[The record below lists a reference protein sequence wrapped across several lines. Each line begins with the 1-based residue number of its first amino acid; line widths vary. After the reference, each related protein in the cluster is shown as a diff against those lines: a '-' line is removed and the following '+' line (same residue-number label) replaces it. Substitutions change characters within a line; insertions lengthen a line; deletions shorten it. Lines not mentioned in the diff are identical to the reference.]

1 MCKLEE
7 KTIYILSNKMCL
19 YSFFSFFLQK
29 IRLAFKVSELPVRK
43 AKQRLEDKIDY
54 TAASYTKIKKL
65 KWDPAYWY
73 SLQSNSTLSSFFL
86 LRYLLFFQHLLAGKK
101 IHAKVIN
108 EQVNETG

>member
-7 KTIYILSNKMCL
+7 KPIYILSNKMCL
-19 YSFFSFFLQK
+19 YSFFSFFFLQK

-65 KWDPAYWY
+65 KWDPAY
-73 SLQSNSTLSSFFL
+73 
-86 LRYLLFFQHLLAGKK
+86 
-101 IHAKVIN
+101 
-108 EQVNETG
+108 